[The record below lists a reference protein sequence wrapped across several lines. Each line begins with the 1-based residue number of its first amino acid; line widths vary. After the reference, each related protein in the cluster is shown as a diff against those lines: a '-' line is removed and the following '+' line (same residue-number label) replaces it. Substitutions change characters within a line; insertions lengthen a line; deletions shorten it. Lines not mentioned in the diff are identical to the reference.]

1 MSVAPCDEE
10 RGVRAMNAAAFLAE
24 ATMVANEHS
33 DLPSKWAFGALALVV
48 LLGLLFVVTRINI
61 DR

>member
-1 MSVAPCDEE
+1 
-10 RGVRAMNAAAFLAE
+10 MNAAAFLAE

-33 DLPSKWAFGALALVV
+33 DLPSKWAFGAFALVA
-48 LLGLLFVVTRINI
+48 LLGLLFVVTRINL

>member
-33 DLPSKWAFGALALVV
+33 DLPSKWAFGAFALVA